1 MLHQQKNKFFVVAVL
16 SLILLIGITA
26 TSFDGPKKPNL
37 KVLPKNIQHEE
48 LEKIMK
54 QFNVS
59 LGVKCNHCHAPSK
72 TDPKKLDF
80 SSDEK
85 SEKETTRAMMRM
97 TAKINKKYFSHEGQ
111 EPAVTCI
118 TCHNGKAHPQ
128 SKIEL
133 PPPPPEK

>member
-1 MLHQQKNKFFVVAVL
+1 MLHIQRNKLCVVGAL
-16 SLILLIGITA
+16 SLILLIGVAA
-26 TSFDGPKKPNL
+26 TSADGPKRNL
-37 KVLPKNIQHEE
+37 KVLPKNIEHEE

-54 QFNVS
+54 QFNAA

-85 SEKETTRAMMRM
+85 SEKEVARNMMRM
-97 TAKINKKYFSHEGQ
+97 TTKINKKYFSKGGE
-111 EPAVTCI
+111 ASAISCM

-128 SKIEL
+128 K
-133 PPPPPEK
+133 